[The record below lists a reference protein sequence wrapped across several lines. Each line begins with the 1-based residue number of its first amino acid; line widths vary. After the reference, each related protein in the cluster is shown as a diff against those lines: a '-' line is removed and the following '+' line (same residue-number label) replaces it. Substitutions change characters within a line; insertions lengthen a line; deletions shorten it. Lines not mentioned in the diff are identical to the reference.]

1 VNHLKLFESFSTSGP
16 SSNWPRKKSYRGVR
30 ILDIL
35 DPKDSEDMK
44 KIEAYI
50 KLAHSKR
57 DWFRD
62 SFDSAGNFTPR
73 ISEVAFAE
81 VLMPEGGKEI
91 LAFEDFDDTGSEDSG
106 YGIITAESLNGK
118 WYFSVPSTIHGDVDW
133 DELDFDRLTSTR
145 KIN

>member
-1 VNHLKLFESFSTSGP
+1 MKHVKFFESFYRPPGP
-16 SSNWPRKKSYRGVR
+16 SSSWPRKKGYRGVR
-30 ILDIL
+30 ILDVL
-35 DPKDSEDMK
+35 NPKDSEDMS

-62 SFDSAGNFTPR
+62 SFDSAGSFTPK
-73 ISEVAFAE
+73 ISGVEFAE

-91 LAFEDFDDTGSEDSG
+91 LAFEDFDDTHSDENG

-118 WYFSVPSTIHGDVDW
+118 WSFSVPATEHGDVEW
-133 DELDFDRLTSTR
+133 DQLDFEKLTKKSV
-145 KIN
+145 

>member
-1 VNHLKLFESFSTSGP
+1 MKHVKLYESFPRSSGP

-35 DPKDSEDMK
+35 DPQDSEDMK

-62 SFDSAGNFTPR
+62 SFDSAGSFAPK
-73 ISEVAFAE
+73 ISGVEFAE

-91 LAFEDFDDTGSEDSG
+91 LAFEDFDDTDMDENG
-106 YGIITAESLNGK
+106 YGFISAESLNGK
-118 WYFSVPSTIHGDVDW
+118 WYFVVPATERGDVEW
-133 DELDFDRLTSTR
+133 DQLDFEKLTKRSV
-145 KIN
+145 

>member
-57 DWFRD
+57 NWFRD
-62 SFDSAGNFTPR
+62 SFDFSGNFTPK
-73 ISEVAFAE
+73 ISGVEFAE
-81 VLMPEGGKEI
+81 VLMPKGVKEI
-91 LAFEDFDDTGSEDSG
+91 LAFDDFDNTDSDDKDQ
-106 YGIITAESLNGK
+106 GIISAESLDGK
-118 WYFSVPSTIHGDVDW
+118 WSFWVPATSSGEVEW
-133 DELDFDRLTSTR
+133 DELYFDRLTSR
-145 KIN
+145 SGLR